1 MLKVVFHEAYLARY
15 PTGAVE
21 TPARLR
27 SVMGKL
33 KEFYEVVAP
42 SPASK
47 DDLLRAHS
55 EEHLIHVQLEGK
67 AVWEAAVLA
76 AGGAICAARLA
87 AQTQHPVF
95 AAVRPP
101 GHHAG
106 RNRYGG
112 FCFFNNMAVA
122 LLTLFHEGL
131 IERAAV
137 IDFDMHRGDGTA
149 EIFQGD
155 SRCFFLD
162 VSSAEKDG
170 FIERIADFLEA
181 LPLVDIIG
189 VSAGFDMH
197 LKDWGGHLSNR
208 DYHRIGRLLEET
220 ARQKAFGKVFAVL
233 EGGYMPHELGKAVYA
248 FCRGLE
254 GKDLTDLTLMTR
266 P

>member
-1 MLKVVFHEAYLARY
+1 MLKVVFHEAYMARY

-21 TPARLR
+21 TPARVR
-27 SVMGKL
+27 SIMGNL
-33 KEFYEVVAP
+33 QGCYEVVVP
-42 SPASK
+42 RPASK
-47 DDLLRAHS
+47 EDLLRAHTPD
-55 EEHLIHVQLEGK
+55 HLTQVQLEGK

-76 AGGAICAARLA
+76 AGGALCAARLT
-87 AQTQHPVF
+87 AQTRQPVF

-112 FCFFNNMAVA
+112 FCFFNNMAVSLLA
-122 LLTLFHEGL
+122 LLHDGTVK
-131 IERAAV
+131 RAAV

-149 EIFQGD
+149 EIFNGD
-155 SRCFFLD
+155 SRCLFLD
-162 VSSAEKDG
+162 VSSAEKECFVQNIAG
-170 FIERIADFLEA
+170 FLDA

-189 VSAGFDMH
+189 ISAGFDMH
-197 LKDWGGHLSNR
+197 LKDWGGCLSNS
-208 DYHRIGRLLEET
+208 DYHHIGRLLGET
-220 ARQKAFGKVFAVL
+220 ARRKAFGRVFAVL

-254 GKDLTDLTLMTR
+254 GKELIDVTPMTR